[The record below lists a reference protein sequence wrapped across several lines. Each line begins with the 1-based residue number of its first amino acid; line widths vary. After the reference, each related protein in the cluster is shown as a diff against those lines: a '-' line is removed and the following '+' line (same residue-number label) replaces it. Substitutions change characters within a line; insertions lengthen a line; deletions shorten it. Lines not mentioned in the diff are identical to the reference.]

1 VGGVPEVSTPHWTHL
16 SFCESVGLPT
26 TLAEMGL
33 PEVSED
39 DLKRV
44 AMKTIEKDNSAINE
58 PVPLREDSILYAIKA
73 ADNEGRIRKKI
84 GWQQN

>member
-1 VGGVPEVSTPHWTHL
+1 
-16 SFCESVGLPT
+16 
-26 TLAEMGL
+26 MGL

-58 PVPLREDSILYAIKA
+58 PVPLREDSILYASKA
-73 ADNEGRIRKKI
+73 ADNEGRIRKKR